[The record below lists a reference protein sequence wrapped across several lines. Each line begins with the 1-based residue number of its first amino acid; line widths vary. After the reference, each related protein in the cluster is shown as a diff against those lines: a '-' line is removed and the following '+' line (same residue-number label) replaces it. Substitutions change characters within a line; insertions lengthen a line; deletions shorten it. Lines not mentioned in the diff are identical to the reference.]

1 MHVHDHSN
9 QQKKLILETM
19 LEKVMRQ
26 QFVGNSSYIKDDVTL
41 TYWLKKTVK
50 LQFINLFARKYT
62 KHCLLQHINNYV
74 DDELHIL
81 SGKETQ
87 IETMLITTNFLPPQ

>member
-1 MHVHDHSN
+1 MHVHDHSK

-41 TYWLKKTVK
+41 TYWLKK
-50 LQFINLFARKYT
+50 Q
-62 KHCLLQHINNYV
+62 
-74 DDELHIL
+74 L
-81 SGKETQ
+81 SCS
-87 IETMLITTNFLPPQ
+87 L